1 MMVRN
6 GFLKNG
12 KVSYN
17 TLVSKLDLDYF
28 ENIVIY
34 KSLTDSTYLSSVVD
48 YIKPEYFKTKNI
60 AAVFNIITEFYN
72 KRQKLPSLTEIKQY
86 LNTDDLRE
94 SFKSI
99 VSSFTTI
106 DKNLDKDELYENTE
120 RFLKEKAVYHTMLS
134 IAEDVAKGDVD
145 TSIALDK
152 FEKSCNINLV
162 TDLGLNLYGDIE
174 SVINDLTTVQQSIPS
189 TWPWLDEALNGGF
202 IENGRALYV
211 FAGETNIG
219 KSIFLGNIAT
229 NISAQG
235 KNVLLI
241 SLEMSELLYAKR
253 LCANVS
259 KIPLKDLAINTH
271 SLRQAMTEQK
281 TTGAGSIFIKEF
293 PPATITPNQIKA
305 FIKKIKD
312 TGISIDA
319 IVIDYLNLLH
329 TTIGS
334 NSYERIKNITEQCRA
349 MSYIFDC
356 PVISATQLNRSGFDQ
371 ENPDL
376 NTISESIGLAA
387 TADVIVSIYQNDEDR
402 ELNIIRLGMMKNR
415 YGPRGH
421 TQPMRID
428 YTTLTIT
435 QADDIV
441 EFAEDESLT
450 SLAAFSL

>member
-1 MMVRN
+1 M
-6 GFLKNG
+6 
-12 KVSYN
+12 
-17 TLVSKLDLDYF
+17 SKLDLDYF

-60 AAVFNIITEFYN
+60 ALIFNIITEFYN
-72 KRQKLPSLTEIKQY
+72 KRQKLPTLTEIKQY

-99 VSSFTTI
+99 VSAFTSI

-162 TDLGLNLYGDIE
+162 TDLGLNLYNDIE
-174 SVINDLTTVQQSIPS
+174 SVISDLTTTQKSIPS
-189 TWPWLDEALNGGF
+189 KWPWLDEALNGGF
-202 IENGRALYV
+202 LENGRALYV

-219 KSIFLGNIAT
+219 KSIFLGNIAA

-235 KNVLLI
+235 KNVLLV

-253 LCANVS
+253 LCTNVS
-259 KIPLKDLAINTH
+259 KIPLRDLPINTH
-271 SLRQAMTEQK
+271 ALKQAIEDQK
-281 TTGAGSIFIKEF
+281 NAGAGNIFIKEF
-293 PPATITPNQIKA
+293 PPATITPNQLKA
-305 FIKKIKD
+305 FIKKITD
-312 TGISIDA
+312 TGINIDA
-319 IVIDYLNLLH
+319 IVLDYLNLLH
-329 TTIGS
+329 TTIGN
-334 NSYERIKNITEQCRA
+334 NSYERIKNVTEQCRA
-349 MSYIFDC
+349 MSYIFNC

-428 YTTLTIT
+428 YATLSIT

-441 EFAEDESLT
+441 EFEENDTLT
-450 SLAAFSL
+450 SLAAFSS